1 MPITES
7 MPLKRTMP
15 TAGDYTLRK
24 ATNADRPAVWTLIS
38 SVLRSYGITP
48 NEATTDRDLANI
60 EANYW
65 NRKGAFF
72 VLLNGEEVI
81 GTVALHHETD
91 VVCELCR
98 MYLAPQ
104 YRGQGLGRRLLEHCV
119 REARERGF
127 EEMCLKTASVLV
139 EAISLYKR
147 AGFTVVEGAEVG
159 GNCDLVMR
167 RSLRE

>member
-1 MPITES
+1 

-15 TAGDYTLRK
+15 TSGDYTLRK

-38 SVLRSYGITP
+38 SVLRNYGITP
-48 NEATTDRDLANI
+48 NEDTTDRDLANI

-72 VLLNGEEVI
+72 VLLNGDEVI

-91 VVCELCR
+91 AVCELCR

-104 YRGQGLGRRLLEHCV
+104 YRGQGLGHRMLDHSLRQ
-119 REARERGF
+119 ARQSGF
-127 EEMCLKTASVLV
+127 KEMRLKTASVLI
-139 EAISLYKR
+139 EAISLYRR
-147 AGFTVVEGAEVG
+147 AGFTAVKGAQAG
-159 GNCDLVMR
+159 GNCDLVMHKV
-167 RSLRE
+167 LE